1 MADEVMGAVTH
12 TLELMCFLPLV
23 FRSEEHIFCLIGSG
37 GAVFFFFLLGIN
49 LVIIQIY
56 SLTWFAFQTK
66 KIINGTQFFLSDIKI
81 KFSLDL

>member
-37 GAVFFFFLLGIN
+37 GAVFFFFFARNKSCDYTN
-49 LVIIQIY
+49 L
-56 SLTWFAFQTK
+56 
-66 KIINGTQFFLSDIKI
+66 
-81 KFSLDL
+81 